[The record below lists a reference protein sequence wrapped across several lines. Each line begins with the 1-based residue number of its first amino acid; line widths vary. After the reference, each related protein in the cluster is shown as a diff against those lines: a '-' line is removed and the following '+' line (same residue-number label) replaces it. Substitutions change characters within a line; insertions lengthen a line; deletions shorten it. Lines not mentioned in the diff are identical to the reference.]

1 MAKKVSIKEKQ
12 QDGSLLELLPK
23 TTASQVIEETN
34 KKFTTDQQQ
43 TDLATLRDKIA
54 NDDFGQVDDVQ
65 LNNGTS
71 IVTNKVAKL
80 PNFAT
85 LGNDGKVPTSQLP
98 SYVDD
103 VLEYDAQSAF
113 PSTGESG
120 KIYIAKDTNKTYRWS
135 GSTYIEISASLAL
148 GETSSTA
155 YAGDKG
161 KANADNIAK
170 IVSGTTKVG
179 KATTADKLSSAKEF
193 AVTGDATG
201 SVSSDLS
208 GNVSIPLTL
217 SNSGVTAGTYSALT
231 VDAKGR
237 ATAGGQVIEVGTTGQ
252 TTPSDSLVIGGLFF
266 EEI

>member
-1 MAKKVSIKEKQ
+1 MAKKVIIKEKQ

-43 TDLATLRDKIA
+43 SDLTVLRTKIA
-54 NDDFGQVDDVQ
+54 TDDFGQVDDVQ
-65 LNNGTS
+65 LHDGTS
-71 IVTNKVAKL
+71 IVTNKIAKL
-80 PNFAT
+80 PKIAT
-85 LGNDGKVPTSQLP
+85 LGDDGKVPTSQLP

-113 PSTGESG
+113 PSTGETG
-120 KIYIAKDTNKTYRWS
+120 KIYVAKDTNKTYRWS
-135 GSTYIEISASLAL
+135 GTAYTEISASLAL

-161 KANADNIAK
+161 KTNADNIAK
-170 IVSGTTKVG
+170 IVNGTTKIG
-179 KATTADKLSSAKEF
+179 KSETADKLSSAKSF

-201 SVSSDLS
+201 SVTSDLS
-208 GNVSIPLTL
+208 NGVSIPLTL

-237 ATAGGQVIEVGTTGQ
+237 ATAGGQSIAVGASA
-252 TTPSDSLVIGGLFF
+252 PSDLVIGGLFF
-266 EEI
+266 EEQA